1 MIMNQKSKVFVFID
15 DATNPIGQFDA
26 PIRFELDT
34 RKLVDGNHTLKVV
47 GRDPSGKEG
56 IRIIPFT
63 VRNGP
68 AIAVEG
74 LKNDDVVDGLVPVMV
89 SAYGKGDQKLFLIDG
104 SETPRS
110 IPSWLWALVIVFAG
124 WAAYYAIANF
134 SV

>member
-1 MIMNQKSKVFVFID
+1 MNEKSKVFVFID
-15 DATNPIGQFDA
+15 DSPQPIGQFDA

-34 RKLVDGNHTLKVV
+34 RRLVDGQHTLRIV

-56 IRIIPFT
+56 VRVIPFT

-74 LKNDDVVDGLVPVMV
+74 LKSNDVVDGLLPLMV
-89 SAYGKGDQKLFLIDG
+89 SAYGKGDQKQFLIEG

-110 IPSWLWALVIVFAG
+110 IPSWFWALVIVFGG
-124 WAAYYAIANF
+124 WAIYYSITNF
-134 SV
+134 SL